1 MEDSLNQV
9 WTACELQGV
18 LQKKQEF
25 ITFLRYIIGKGVYS
39 ILEIGAYQGGTSKG
53 FLMMGRKVVA
63 VDKEKQPTIAALER
77 DYPMSFMF
85 IKGDSSELVTVAQ
98 AKEVM
103 DTGYDLLWIDG
114 GHTYEQ
120 AMTDYALYKP
130 LVKKGG
136 LIAFHDIQP
145 NPVFKEGDYDVYKV
159 WEDVRGEKYAE
170 FIWEKGPVGFGIGC
184 IVNQ

>member
-63 VDKEKQPTIAALER
+63 VDKEKQPIIAALER
-77 DYPMSFMF
+77 DYPKSFTL
-85 IKGDSSELVTVAQ
+85 ILGDSSGQDTVEKVVMLNELF
-98 AKEVM
+98 
-103 DTGYDLLWIDG
+103 DLLWIDG
-114 GHTYEQ
+114 GHTYEA
-120 AMTDYALYKP
+120 AMSDFRLYKP
-130 LVKKGG
+130 FVKKGG

-159 WEDVRGEKYAE
+159 WEEVRGENYAE